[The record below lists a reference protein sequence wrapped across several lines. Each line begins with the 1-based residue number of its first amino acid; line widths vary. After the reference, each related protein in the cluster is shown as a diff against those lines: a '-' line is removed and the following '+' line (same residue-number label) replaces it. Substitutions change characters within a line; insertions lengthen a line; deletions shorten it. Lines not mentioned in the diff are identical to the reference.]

1 MENAFITKIHFDFVR
16 HLENI
21 DINLSDTELSH
32 LILTGKNGSGKTSV
46 LQAIKNYVEG
56 SYNSQHGAKYF
67 GEVPVIHHEA
77 ALENTPLDFLNGINY
92 HLQIST
98 NEKFKVN
105 EMIFVYFPADRFKR
119 FEIPRTIESR
129 DIGWSGGKHILKSH
143 NEFFLK
149 YLLYLRHIYTEV
161 KLAQKDSVEIKK
173 YEQWF
178 DDFEDILKEIYGS
191 PELKLEYHP
200 KSLSFSIN
208 TPDRAPFTLN
218 QMADGFF
225 SFVKIVVEL
234 MLRMDNFHDE
244 IDFSKNAIVFI
255 DEIETH
261 LHVDLQKKILP
272 ILVKLFSNTQFIV
285 TTHSPFVITSLPN
298 AIVYD
303 LESNKMLEN
312 PTQFSYESIIE
323 SYYASDLYS
332 LEIKRIF
339 DEYRKL
345 AEIEERTDAQEKE
358 FSHLRMELKKISPME
373 KELYLA
379 FRDFEEKRRAVNN
392 GKTA

>member
-105 EMIFVYFPADRFKR
+105 EMIFVYFPADSFKR

-143 NEFFLK
+143 N
-149 YLLYLRHIYTEV
+149 
-161 KLAQKDSVEIKK
+161 
-173 YEQWF
+173 
-178 DDFEDILKEIYGS
+178 
-191 PELKLEYHP
+191 
-200 KSLSFSIN
+200 
-208 TPDRAPFTLN
+208 
-218 QMADGFF
+218 
-225 SFVKIVVEL
+225 
-234 MLRMDNFHDE
+234 
-244 IDFSKNAIVFI
+244 
-255 DEIETH
+255 
-261 LHVDLQKKILP
+261 
-272 ILVKLFSNTQFIV
+272 
-285 TTHSPFVITSLPN
+285 
-298 AIVYD
+298 
-303 LESNKMLEN
+303 
-312 PTQFSYESIIE
+312 
-323 SYYASDLYS
+323 
-332 LEIKRIF
+332 
-339 DEYRKL
+339 
-345 AEIEERTDAQEKE
+345 
-358 FSHLRMELKKISPME
+358 
-373 KELYLA
+373 
-379 FRDFEEKRRAVNN
+379 
-392 GKTA
+392 